1 MINRETMKRGLNCLL
16 IMVFLLPVAC
26 LAPKK
31 STKVK
36 PTVVNLSKMYNPT
49 NTKFHP
55 VFSIYNNS
63 PTTSLLLVKIFP
75 VELLYSG
82 TIEPNKI
89 MAQVNLTYV
98 LTDLE
103 DPEKP
108 VVADSGKIRYNFA
121 RENADKRFIT
131 QIVLNTRKGKFYQL
145 MILAKDVVRN
155 EENLTFDYVDRT
167 SDYSEQNFLITES
180 QGNNVPVFSP
190 HVIGNSLFK
199 IDYPDTQYD
208 KVYVN
213 FYGGELPLP
222 RPSFSEGKN
231 KELPAKPDSLW
242 ILPFRKGL
250 SYILNYEGVYQFKLD
265 TTRSEGLTVFNFG
278 KTYPKIQEVKQ
289 MIEPLA
295 YLTTTPEYDA
305 LKKSTNQKL
314 AIDNFWINKAGSVDK
329 ARELIKVYYN
339 RVFFSNF
346 FFTSY
351 KPGWKTD
358 RGMIFI
364 IYGPPQQ
371 VKVSPTQEKWI
382 YFKNNFSTTVTFTF
396 DFVPSSYTLDNY
408 ILERSDN
415 YDSYWRQAVDTWRKG
430 NIFLID

>member
-26 LAPKK
+26 IAPKK

-36 PTVVNLSKMYNPT
+36 PSVVNLSKMYNPT

-75 VELLYSG
+75 IELLYSG

-103 DPEKP
+103 DPGKP

-155 EENLTFDYVDRT
+155 EENLTFDYVDRI

-180 QGNNVPVFSP
+180 QGNNIPVFSP
-190 HVIGNSLFK
+190 RVIGNSLFK
-199 IDYPDTQYD
+199 IDYPDSQFD

-222 RPSFSEGKN
+222 RPSFAEGKN

-265 TTRSEGLTVFNFG
+265 TTRSEGFTVFNFG
-278 KTYPKIQEVKQ
+278 MTYPKIQEVKQ

-314 AIDNFWINKAGSVDK
+314 AIDNFWIKKAGSVDK

-364 IYGPPQQ
+364 VYGPPQQ
-371 VKVSPTQEKWI
+371 VRVSPTQEKWI

-430 NIFLID
+430 NIFFID

>member
-1 MINRETMKRGLNCLL
+1 
-16 IMVFLLPVAC
+16 
-26 LAPKK
+26 
-31 STKVK
+31 
-36 PTVVNLSKMYNPT
+36 
-49 NTKFHP
+49 
-55 VFSIYNNS
+55 
-63 PTTSLLLVKIFP
+63 
-75 VELLYSG
+75 
-82 TIEPNKI
+82 
-89 MAQVNLTYV
+89 V

-103 DPEKP
+103 DPDKP
-108 VVADSGKIRYNFA
+108 VVADSGKIKYNFA

-131 QIVLNTRKGKFYQL
+131 QIVLNTRKGKSYQL

-155 EENLTFDYVDRT
+155 EENLTYIYVDRT
-167 SDYSEQNFLITES
+167 SDYSEQNFLVTES

-190 HVIGNSLFK
+190 RVTGNSLFK
-199 IDYPDTQYD
+199 IDYPDSRFDTI
-208 KVYVN
+208 YVN
-213 FYGGELPLP
+213 YYGGELPLP

-242 ILPFRKGL
+242 VLPFKKGL
-250 SYILNYEGVYQFKLD
+250 SYYLSYEGVYVFKLD
-265 TTRSEGLTVFNFG
+265 TTKAEGLTMFNFG
-278 KTYPKIQEVKQ
+278 KSYPKIQEIRQ

-314 AIDNFWINKAGSVDK
+314 AVDNFWIQKAGSTDK

-371 VKVSPTQEKWI
+371 VKVSPTQEKWV
-382 YFKNNFSTTVTFTF
+382 YFKNNFNTSVTFTF
-396 DFVPSSYTLDNY
+396 DYVSSAYTHNNY
-408 ILERSDN
+408 ILERADN
-415 YDSYWRQAVDTWRKG
+415 YDSYWRQAVDSWRKG
-430 NIFLID
+430 SIFLID

>member
-1 MINRETMKRGLNCLL
+1 MINSETMKTRPYWLL
-16 IMVFLLPVAC
+16 ILVFLLPVAC
-26 LAPKK
+26 FAPKK
-31 STKVK
+31 SSTVK
-36 PTVVNLSKMYNPT
+36 PSVVNLSKMYNPT

-55 VFSIYNNS
+55 AYTIYHNS
-63 PTTSLLLVKIFP
+63 PVTTLLLVKIFP

-89 MAQVNLTYV
+89 MAQVKLTYV
-98 LTDLE
+98 LSDIE

-108 VVADSGKIRYNFA
+108 VVADSGMIKYNFA

-131 QIVLNTRKGKFYQL
+131 QINLNTQKGKLYQL

-155 EENLTFDYVDRT
+155 EENITYEYVDRT
-167 SDYSEQNFLITES
+167 SDYSGQNFLVTEP
-180 QGNNVPVFSP
+180 QNNVPVFSP
-190 HVIGNSLFK
+190 HVIGRALFK
-199 IDYPDTQYD
+199 IDYPDSHYD

-213 FYGGELPLP
+213 YYGGELPLP
-222 RPSFSEGKN
+222 RPSFAEGKN

-242 ILPFRKGL
+242 VLPFRKGL
-250 SYILNYEGVYQFKLD
+250 NYILNYEGVYQFKLD
-265 TTRSEGLTVFNFG
+265 SSRAEGLTVFNFG
-278 KTYPKIQEVKQ
+278 ITYPKIQEVDQ
-289 MIEPLA
+289 MIQPLA
-295 YLTTTPEYDA
+295 YLTTTPEYEA

-314 AIDNFWINKAGSVDK
+314 AVDNFWIDKAGNVDK

-371 VKVSPTQEKWI
+371 VKVTPAQEKWI
-382 YFKNNFSTTVTFTF
+382 YYKNNYNTTVTFTF
-396 DFVPSSYTLDNY
+396 DYVPSGYTNENY
-408 ILERSDN
+408 ILQRSDT
-415 YDSYWRQAVDTWRKG
+415 YDTYWRKAVDTWRKG